1 MATDFR
7 DPRRAG
13 FVASVLGA
21 AYVACLFIPESLTFR
36 VVFAIVVFVLGA
48 AFAMFVPL
56 PRWRESED
64 RKRLAAKLMV
74 GEVVAIM
81 VLATLVRWWTA

>member
-13 FVASVLGA
+13 FVASALGA

-36 VVFAIVVFVLGA
+36 LAFASVVFVLGA

-56 PRWRESED
+56 PRWKESDD

-74 GEVVAIM
+74 GEMVTIM